1 MPDAGTADAAVLHLA
16 PAEYFAKETA
26 SNLWRNRVMALAA
39 ILTVAVSLS
48 LVGTSLLLRQAVNRQ
63 VGQLGANVSL
73 EVFMNPGVSHQQI
86 AEVRSMIEQTPQI
99 THFTYLGPVQSY
111 DQAKKVLADSPAAIS
126 TLSPAVVPTVFRCQL
141 QKPQDASALVAQFSS
156 GVPGVYRATSP
167 LQSIQVLVKVTNVLQ
182 IILIVIALVLL
193 VSSLVLILNA
203 IRMAIFARRR
213 EVGVMKL
220 VGATN
225 WFIRV
230 PFMLEGLVQGLLGAA
245 VAVVIVLL
253 ANIGVGY
260 LVRHYHVSV
269 LASSVLPA
277 HDVLMTELLVVA
289 VGVIV
294 GVAGSSVA
302 VRRFLDV

>member
-1 MPDAGTADAAVLHLA
+1 MALSID
-16 PAEYFAKETA
+16 YFAKETA

-63 VGQLGANVSL
+63 IGEFGQNVSL
-73 EVFMNPGVSHQQI
+73 EVFMNPNATSQQI
-86 AEVRSMIEQTPQI
+86 ADVASMISQTPQI
-99 THFTYLGPVQSY
+99 THHTYLNHEQSY
-111 DQAKKVLADSPAAIS
+111 QQAKKVLASSPV
-126 TLSPAVVPTVFRCQL
+126 AVQSLTVASVPTVFRCQL
-141 QKPQDASALVAQFSS
+141 ANPADATALVATFNN

-167 LQSIQVLVKVTNVLQ
+167 LESIHVLEQVSNVLQ
-182 IILIVIALVLL
+182 IILIVIAIVLL
-193 VSSLVLILNA
+193 ISSLVLILNA

-245 VAVVIVLL
+245 VAVVIVLMS
-253 ANIGVGY
+253 NIGVGY
-260 LVRHYHVSV
+260 LVHHYHVSV
-269 LASSVLPA
+269 LSSSVLPA
-277 HDVLMTELLVVA
+277 HDVLMTELAVVA
-289 VGVIV
+289 IGVIV

-302 VRRFLDV
+302 VRRFLEV

>member
-1 MPDAGTADAAVLHLA
+1 MGLSV
-16 PAEYFAKETA
+16 EYVAKETA
-26 SNLWRNRVMALAA
+26 ANLWRNRMMALAA

-63 VGQLGANVSL
+63 IGELGRNVNL
-73 EVFMNPGVSHQQI
+73 QIFVNPNATTQQVASI
-86 AEVRSMIEQTPQI
+86 KSEIEQTPQI
-99 THFTYLGPVQSY
+99 THFTYLDHQQSY
-111 DQAKKVLADSPAAIS
+111 DQARKVLAGSPSAIAAL
-126 TLSPAVVPTVFRCQL
+126 TPATTPPVFRCQL
-141 QKPQDASALVAQFSS
+141 ANPSDATAVAALFNS
-156 GVPGVYRATSP
+156 GVPGVFQATAPS
-167 LQSIQVLVKVTNVLQ
+167 QSIRVLQQVTNVLQ
-182 IILIVIALVLL
+182 VILLVIAIVLL

-225 WFIRV
+225 WFIRI
-230 PFMLEGLVQGLLGAA
+230 PFMLEGLVQGLLGAV
-245 VAVVIVLL
+245 VAVVIVLMS
-253 ANIGVGY
+253 NMGVNY
-260 LVRHYHVSV
+260 LIRRYHVNV

-277 HDVLMTELLVVA
+277 HDLLMTELLVVA
-289 VGVIV
+289 VGLVV

>member
-1 MPDAGTADAAVLHLA
+1 MLQLPV
-16 PAEYFAKETA
+16 EYFAKETA

-39 ILTVAVSLS
+39 VLTVAVSLS
-48 LVGTSLLLRQAVNRQ
+48 LVGSSLLLRQAVNRQ
-63 VGQLGANVSL
+63 IGEFGANVSL
-73 EVFMNPGVSHQQI
+73 EVFMNPGAPRQQI

-99 THFTYLGPVQSY
+99 THFTYLGPLQSY
-111 DQAKKVLADSPAAIS
+111 EQAKRLLASSPAAVS

-141 QKPQDASALVAQFSS
+141 ATPQDATALVATFSN

-167 LQSIQVLVKVTNVLQ
+167 LQSIHVLEQVANVLQ
-182 IILIVIALVLL
+182 VILIAIALLL
-193 VSSLVLILNA
+193 LISSLVLILNA

-213 EVGVMKL
+213 EVSVMKL

-253 ANIGVGY
+253 ANVGVGY

-269 LASSVLPA
+269 LSSSVLPA
-277 HDVLMTELLVVA
+277 HDVLMTELIVVA

-294 GVAGSSVA
+294 GVVGSSVA
-302 VRRFLDV
+302 VRRFLEV